1 MNYSVQGT
9 GLGMPISHKYC
20 TLMGGSLTVDSEY
33 GKGSTFTIKIPYV
46 PSAPIEIESDSDE
59 IVSLPN
65 LRVLVVDDI
74 EINVQIAAE
83 MMEAFDIKA
92 DTALS
97 GAEAIK
103 LASENDYDLIFM
115 DHMMPEMDGI
125 ETTAHLRSLGG
136 RFENLPII
144 ALTANAANNAEQ
156 LFLRSGFSGFLSKPL
171 EFATLSRC
179 IRSFGEG

>member
-20 TLMGGSLTVDSEY
+20 TLMGGSLSVESVY
-33 GKGSTFTIKIPYV
+33 GEGSTFKITIPYV
-46 PSAPIEIESDSDE
+46 PSDPVEYDGAGDE
-59 IVSLPN
+59 IISLPN

-83 MMEAFDIKA
+83 MMEAFDIHA

-103 LASENDYDLIFM
+103 MATKTDYDLIFM

-125 ETTAHLRSLGG
+125 ETTAHLRALGG
-136 RFENLPII
+136 KFETLPII

-171 EFATLSRC
+171 EFATLARC
-179 IRSFGEG
+179 IRSVGER

>member
-1 MNYSVQGT
+1 MKMNYSVQGT

-20 TLMGGSLTVDSEY
+20 KLMGGSLTVKSVY
-33 GKGSTFTIKIPYV
+33 GEGSVFTIKIPYV
-46 PSAPIEIESDSDE
+46 PSDPVVSDDADKDE

-65 LRVLVVDDI
+65 LRVLIVDDI

-83 MMEAFDIKA
+83 MLEAFDIHA

-97 GAEAIK
+97 GAEALELVSK
-103 LASENDYDLIFM
+103 NEYDVIFM

-125 ETTAHLRSLGG
+125 EATAHIRAMGG
-136 RFENLPII
+136 RYAAMPII

-156 LFLRSGFSGFLSKPL
+156 LFMRSGFSGFLSKPL
-171 EFATLSRC
+171 EFSTLARC
-179 IRSFGEG
+179 IRSI